1 MKIYEEKQIGVI
13 DDDNIAYDDD
23 TDHEISLRQHEIFD
37 EIYKQRYI
45 ENKTLPHKIHYDNIF
60 VSQINLVM
68 IKILENLINHQAY

>member
-23 TDHEISLRQHEIFD
+23 TDHEISLRRHEIFD

-45 ENKTLPHKIHYDNIF
+45 ENKSFTT
-60 VSQINLVM
+60 
-68 IKILENLINHQAY
+68 